1 MSCPFGSHSS
11 QLGGSDLS
19 VQAVTSTPTEALP
32 YILSPGQSCF
42 FFFLHF
48 AYFSKVADI
57 SSHIKD
63 PTSRFLKC
71 NLNSSSP
78 SYLSKLFSITDFKRD
93 CVTPLC
99 FFFPNRGILPQPLP
113 TFSSSEKAR
122 NAGEPVSRPGSTDT
136 MSLLLGR
143 RLIKRSRELPPQA
156 ICVSC
161 NNALMIQL
169 ALTLQQRQYFRTD
182 PAI

>member
-63 PTSRFLKC
+63 LTSRFLKC

-99 FFFPNRGILPQPLP
+99 FFFFLIGEYYHNHYLPL
-113 TFSSSEKAR
+113 A
-122 NAGEPVSRPGSTDT
+122 PVRKPG
-136 MSLLLGR
+136 MQGSL
-143 RLIKRSRELPPQA
+143 SVDQA
-156 ICVSC
+156 VQ
-161 NNALMIQL
+161 IQCPCFL
-169 ALTLQQRQYFRTD
+169 ED
-182 PAI
+182 D